1 MLFSTGLST
10 TSTIALAVMAGI
22 FITFALLSSFVF
34 PKRNPDFPGRR
45 FRWLYVAAA
54 VGLFVLM
61 MGTVVVFGKE
71 DEEAKAQETATEHPG
86 ETSST
91 ETTPAP
97 TTTATTTSGGT
108 VTGDIA
114 AGKIVFTQNPCGTCH
129 TLQDAGATGTVGPNL
144 DEAKPSADKVRDR
157 VEHGKGAMPP
167 FPQITG
173 ADLDNLVAYI
183 VSATQSG

>member
-10 TSTIALAVMAGI
+10 TSAIALAVMAGI
-22 FITFALLSSFVF
+22 FIVFALLSSFVF
-34 PKRNPDFPGRR
+34 PKRNPDFPGP
-45 FRWLYVAAA
+45 RWRWVYVIACA
-54 VGLFVLM
+54 GLFVLM

-71 DEEAKAQETATEHPG
+71 DEEAKAQETATQHPG

-91 ETTPAP
+91 QTTP
-97 TTTATTTSGGT
+97 TTTTPTTTSGGT
-108 VTGDIA
+108 VTGDVA

-129 TLQDAGATGTVGPNL
+129 TLKDAGATGTVGPNL
-144 DEAKPSADKVRDR
+144 DAVKPSPEIIRDR

>member
-10 TSTIALAVMAGI
+10 TSAIALAVMAGI
-22 FITFALLSSFVF
+22 FIVFALLSSFVF
-34 PKRNPDFPGRR
+34 PKRNPDFPGPR
-45 FRWLYVAAA
+45 FRWVYVVACT
-54 VGLFVLM
+54 GLFLLM
-61 MGTVVVFGKE
+61 MSTVIVFGKE
-71 DEEAKAQETATEHPG
+71 DEEARAQETSTEHPG

-97 TTTATTTSGGT
+97 TTTTGGT
-108 VTGDIA
+108 VTGDVA

-129 TLQDAGATGTVGPNL
+129 TLKDAGSTGTVGPNL
-144 DEAKPSADKVRDR
+144 DEAKPSADVVRDR

-173 ADLDNLVAYI
+173 DDLDNLVAYV